1 MNEPAESGN
10 GANGG
15 LRRSEIVFASKDR
28 ALRDDVRTLG
38 RLIGALLRE
47 QGGESL
53 YELVENA
60 RRISIRRRE
69 GGREAAAALTDLVQA
84 LPPDTARDV
93 IRAFSTY
100 FELVNTAEKVHRI
113 RRRRDYL
120 RDEDSFQPGGLEY
133 ALRDLHEAGI
143 SNADL
148 DTLLH
153 RLRIQP
159 VFTAHPTE
167 PTRRTILR
175 KEQNIVRHL
184 VDMLNPTLTPQ
195 EERTALASIRAEVTA
210 IWQTEEHPS
219 ESMTVADELEHVL
232 FFLTDVLYRV
242 LPPFYESLE
251 DAIGAVYGQETLDNI
266 EIPDLISFA
275 SWVGGDMDGNPN
287 VGAKTI
293 RETLTRQRSL
303 ILDLYYRECGRLSG
317 KLSQTVS
324 RVGVAPAILERIEV
338 YRGHF
343 PHAWHAVPARHR
355 EMPYRVYLRL
365 VQERLQ
371 STYDDSAF
379 PYESAEEFE
388 ADIRLIAT
396 SLRANRGRHAGLF
409 AVRRLL
415 RRIRTFGFHLLTL
428 DVRQD
433 ALVHREV
440 VGRCLGIE
448 DWLEWTPEA
457 RATRLREALQD
468 RELPKADSTDT
479 RIRKTLAVFQA
490 ISFCRRKYGRRA
502 IGPFI
507 VSMTQGAD
515 DVLTVLLL
523 ARWGDLASKGGKVPL
538 DIAPLFETVD
548 DLRNGTRI
556 MQELLGDAVYRKHLA
571 HRNDEQMI
579 MVGYSDSNKDSGLAS
594 ARWALY
600 EAQADLVR
608 ELDSEDLD
616 ITLFH
621 GRGGTTSRGGGKT
634 HAAVLGAPA
643 DTLRGRLRVTEQG
656 EIINEKYGL
665 RGIALRTLEQ
675 LMASVSVATANPER
689 TTPEPD
695 EWRQMM
701 DTVAAESRKVYRG
714 LVYDRPGFFD
724 YFRCATPIDVIE
736 RMRIGSRPSSRRKQR
751 GIQDLRAIPWVF
763 AWTQSRHILP
773 GWFGF
778 GSGLRTALEMH
789 GEEAFTAMTRDWF
802 YLQSLLSDVE
812 MVLAKSDMTIAS
824 RYSELAGT
832 LHEKF
837 FPVIR
842 EEFELTRDMVLKL
855 TGNANLLEK
864 DKTMQRAIMLRNPYV
879 DPMSL
884 LQVDLL
890 ARWRA
895 KEREDDELFAALL
908 ASVNG
913 IAQGLQNTG

>member
-1 MNEPAESGN
+1 MSAPATET
-10 GANGG
+10 ARR
-15 LRRSEIVFASKDR
+15 LRRSEIVFAAKDK
-28 ALRDDVRTLG
+28 ALRVDVRRLG
-38 RLIGALLRE
+38 RLVGDLLRE

-53 YELVENA
+53 FELVESS

-69 GGREAAAALTDLVQA
+69 GDEQAATELTDLLQA
-84 LPPDTARDV
+84 LSPAVARDV

-100 FELVNTAEKVHRI
+100 FEVVNTAEKVHRI

-120 RDEDSFQPGGLEY
+120 RDSDSSQPGGVESALET
-133 ALRDLHEAGI
+133 LRDGGMDAEALGR
-143 SNADL
+143 
-148 DTLLH
+148 LLAS
-153 RLRIQP
+153 LSIQP

-184 VDMLNPTLTPQ
+184 VNMLDPTMTPQ
-195 EERTALASIRAEVTA
+195 EERTALGSIRTEITS

-232 FFLTDVLYRV
+232 FFMTDVLYRV
-242 LPPFYESLE
+242 MPPFYETLE
-251 DAIGAVYGQETLDNI
+251 DAMTSTFGEDAADI
-266 EIPDLISFA
+266 EIPDVVQFA
-275 SWVGGDMDGNPN
+275 SWVGGDMDGNPY

-293 RETLTRQRSL
+293 RETLARQRSL

-317 KLSQTVS
+317 KLSQTTS
-324 RVGVAPAILERIEV
+324 RVGVAPAIPDRIEV

-355 EMPYRVYLRL
+355 NMPYRVFLRL
-365 VQERLQ
+365 IQERLQ
-371 STYDDSAF
+371 STYDDGAF

-388 ADIRLIAT
+388 GDIRLLAA

-428 DVRQD
+428 DLRQD

-440 VGRCLGIE
+440 VGRCLGID
-448 DWLEWTPEA
+448 DWLEWPAEK
-457 RATRLREALQD
+457 RLDRVCEALRD
-468 RELPKADSTDT
+468 RELPKGESSDT
-479 RIRKTLAVFQA
+479 LVRKTLAVFQA
-490 ISFCRRKYGRRA
+490 VAFCRRKYGERA

-515 DVLTVLLL
+515 DVLSVLLL
-523 ARWGDLASKGGKVPL
+523 ARWGELANKGGRVPL
-538 DIAPLFETVD
+538 DVAPLFETVT
-548 DLRNGTRI
+548 DLENGPAI
-556 MQELLGDAVYRKHLA
+556 MHALLENDVYRAHLES
-571 HRNDEQMI
+571 RDNEQMI
-579 MVGYSDSNKDSGLAS
+579 MVGYSDSNKDSGLGS
-594 ARWALY
+594 ARWALH
-600 EAQADLVR
+600 EAQSTLMR
-608 ELDSEDLD
+608 ELDRDDLKV
-616 ITLFH
+616 TLFH
-621 GRGGTTSRGGGKT
+621 GRGGTTSRGGGKI
-634 HAAVLGAPA
+634 HSAILGAPA
-643 DTLRGRLRVTEQG
+643 DTVRGRLRVTEQG

-675 LMASVSVATANPER
+675 LLASVTLATAQPAGESGTPSAWQSIME
-689 TTPEPD
+689 TT
-695 EWRQMM
+695 
-701 DTVAAESRKVYRG
+701 AAESRRIYREM
-714 LVYDRPGFFD
+714 VYDTPGFFD

-763 AWTQSRHILP
+763 AWTQSRHMLP

-778 GSGLRTALEMH
+778 GTGLEAAIAAH
-789 GEEAFTAMTRDWF
+789 GEDAVREMAGGWF
-802 YLQSLLSDVE
+802 FFQSLLADVE
-812 MVLAKSDMTIAS
+812 LVLAKSDMAIAS

-837 FPVIR
+837 FPAI
-842 EEFELTRDMVLKL
+842 EQEFELTRDIVLEL
-855 TGNANLLEK
+855 SGNTNLLDQ

-890 ARWRA
+890 SRWRG
-895 KEREDDELFAALL
+895 KEREDEELFEALL

-913 IAQGLQNTG
+913 IAQGLQSTG

>member
-1 MNEPAESGN
+1 MSTDNDSGTN
-10 GANGG
+10 G
-15 LRRSEIVFASKDR
+15 LRRSEIVFARKDR

-38 RLIGALLRE
+38 RLVGELLRE
-47 QGGESL
+47 QGGDSL
-53 YELVENA
+53 YELVESA

-69 GGREAAAALTDLVQA
+69 GDREAAEELTDLVQA

-120 RDEDSFQPGGLEY
+120 RDEDSFQPGGLEH
-133 ALRDLHEAGI
+133 ALQELHEAGVG
-143 SNADL
+143 SADL
-148 DTLLH
+148 GALLQS
-153 RLRIQP
+153 LRIQP

-184 VDMLNPTLTPQ
+184 VALLDPTTTPQ
-195 EERTALASIRAEVTA
+195 EEHAALASIRAEVTT

-242 LPPFYESLE
+242 MPPFYESLE
-251 DAIGAVYGQETLDNI
+251 DAIAEVYGEHAPDNI
-266 EIPDLISFA
+266 EIPDIVSFA
-275 SWVGGDMDGNPN
+275 SWVGGDMDGNPY

-293 RETLTRQRSL
+293 RSTLTRQRSL

-317 KLSQTVS
+317 KLSQTLS

-371 STYDDSAF
+371 STYDDGAF
-379 PYESAEEFE
+379 PYESASEFE

-428 DVRQD
+428 DIRQD
-433 ALVHREV
+433 AQVHREV
-440 VGRCLGIE
+440 VGQCLGID
-448 DWLEWTPEA
+448 DWTTWSPEA
-457 RATRLREALQD
+457 RTERLREALRE

-479 RIRKTLAVFQA
+479 HIRKTLAVFQA
-490 ISFCRRKYGRRA
+490 IAFCRRKYGRRA

-515 DVLTVLLL
+515 DVLSVLLL
-523 ARWGDLASKGGKVPL
+523 ARWGDLATKGGKIPL

-548 DLRNGTRI
+548 DLQNGTAI
-556 MQELLGDAVYRKHLA
+556 MQTLLADDIYREHLR
-571 HRNDEQMI
+571 HRGDEQMI

-600 EAQADLVR
+600 EAQAELVR
-608 ELDSEDLD
+608 KLDRDDLD

-621 GRGGTTSRGGGKT
+621 GRGGTTSRGGTKT

-643 DTLRGRLRVTEQG
+643 DTIRGRMRVTEQG

-675 LMASVSVATANPER
+675 LLASVSIATANPER
-689 TTPEPD
+689 NTPEPA
-695 EWRQMM
+695 EWRAMM
-701 DTVAAESRKVYRG
+701 ETVAAESRRVYRG
-714 LVYDRPGFFD
+714 LVYEQPGFFD

-778 GSGLRTALEMH
+778 GSGLRAAIETH
-789 GEEAFTAMTRDWF
+789 GEEAFTAMTREWF
-802 YLQSLLSDVE
+802 YLQSLIGDVE
-812 MVLAKSDMTIAS
+812 MVLAKSDMTIAA
-824 RYSELAGT
+824 RYSALAGT

-837 FPVIR
+837 FPTIR
-842 EEFELTRDMVLKL
+842 EEFELTREMVLKL
-855 TGNANLLEK
+855 TGNRNLLDQ

-895 KEREDDELFAALL
+895 KEREDDELFTALL

-913 IAQGLQNTG
+913 IAQGLQSTG